1 MELDSMNRPG
11 GHGKIIKVDQ
21 VGPQQLVKL
30 DVKYT
35 LGGADKGLDP
45 CLVERPQELVRGGR
59 ERKRRTLLTVTVP
72 ATATKRARTTAA
84 AATSHC
90 KENRRNAVPVTV
102 SAAKKPK
109 AARRRRKKTKAKVV
123 RAPAAAPS
131 SSAAYPRPDDL
142 PREIVIRHSSGA
154 QASVLPATSPMT
166 EKGVEEVG
174 ARSYM
179 LPAAQRRR
187 SSPSSHYASSDA
199 GADLLSA
206 ALGPNPSSVD
216 STDSYVSDDE
226 EASFRYT
233 KDKLFSTGRRLTA
246 DQLYQLETEAL
257 MANEEEMEDDEEDD
271 EDEASPM
278 PPAPTKRVTMKSVID
293 GEMEKASNF
302 VNNVLQSKP
311 GEPPKES
318 KKPPPP
324 KPSLSPR
331 QQALMLVFQQWMDH
345 NEGSVEE
352 EDLLA
357 CLNARRVKSQASFD
371 PPDVEALLTS
381 LCATN
386 KVMRCDG
393 NIYSL

>member
-90 KENRRNAVPVTV
+90 KENHRNAVPVTV

-131 SSAAYPRPDDL
+131 SSAAHPRPDDL

-199 GADLLSA
+199 GADLLLA
-206 ALGPNPSSVD
+206 ASLGPNPFSVD
-216 STDSYVSDDE
+216 SNDSCVADSDVE
-226 EASFRYT
+226 WATPYMRYLRY
-233 KDKLFSTGRRLTA
+233 KNYLA
-246 DQLYQLETEAL
+246 AEAL
-257 MANEEEMEDDEEDD
+257 MANEEEMEEDD
-271 EDEASPM
+271 EDEASPL

-345 NEGSVEE
+345 SEGSVEE
-352 EDLLA
+352 GDLLA